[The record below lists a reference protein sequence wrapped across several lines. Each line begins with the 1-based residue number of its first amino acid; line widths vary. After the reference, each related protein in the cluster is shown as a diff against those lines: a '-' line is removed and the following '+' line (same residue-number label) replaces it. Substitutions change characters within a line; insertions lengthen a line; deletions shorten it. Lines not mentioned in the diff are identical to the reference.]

1 MTRKRVVV
9 YTRVSTDKVEQKK
22 SLDNQKE
29 IYTDYC
35 SEKGYELRRIYKDE
49 RSGTNARRNEFK
61 EMLSDA
67 GLDYKQDD
75 ENGDRFVITQREPK
89 FELIIVKDTTRF
101 SRNAEIAESV
111 VKQLMKKGVE
121 ILFENV
127 NLKTSDDNWGLI
139 GSFLFK
145 MGENESASLGK
156 KIKQTKYNNAKN
168 KRYRPARLAYGYT
181 WDEERNIVKVPE
193 QVEVIERIY
202 NSYAEKGSMILTK
215 ELNNEGI
222 KTQRGHR
229 WSSDKV
235 IRIIKN
241 PIYTGKAVVNR
252 TYKANVT
259 DTERLPNDESDF
271 ISIPNAVPSIV
282 TMEQYEEANK
292 IRESRINKGE
302 KKRGRKV
309 SYNDVYFQK
318 IRCCCGN
325 GFKKHSTAGSGN
337 KKKINYMCMSRV
349 KGNNCNTRGIS
360 LNNLNKGLE
369 EATFN
374 HVVESIKEAVQY
386 KELMKRI
393 ENELVCLEES
403 RNQLQ
408 SQIDQLESNCGRF
421 LDKIDSYSEE
431 GEEKLA
437 KGFETKYKIAMQEI
451 EALVIQ
457 LEDMS
462 VDKIQ
467 RLRVKVER
475 KKELIEQL
483 KHSQGFTNEEKLKL
497 LQKVIVSDYE
507 LEYHFTMPNYDDEIQ
522 EFNSIFKENPIES
535 SFEDMPNGITV
546 RRNHKE
552 AREHWELLIENDE
565 ARVQYERDYPYQDV
579 EMLEA
584 QQSEDCE
591 EAKRLRA

>member
-1 MTRKRVVV
+1 MTKKKVVV
-9 YTRVSTDKVEQKK
+9 YTRVSTDKEEQKK
-22 SLDNQKE
+22 SLKNQE
-29 IYTDYC
+29 RIYEAYC
-35 SEKGYELRRIYKDE
+35 EKKGYKLERIYKDE
-49 RSGTNARRNEFK
+49 RSGTNARRIEFQ

-67 GLDYKQDD
+67 GLDYKRDD
-75 ENGDRFVITQREPK
+75 ENVDSFVTSTREPK
-89 FELIIVKDTTRF
+89 FDLIIVKDTTRF

-111 VKQLMKKGVE
+111 VKRLMKKGVE

-139 GSFLFK
+139 GTILFK
-145 MGENESASLGK
+145 MGENESASMGK
-156 KIKQTKYNNAKN
+156 KIKQTKYFNATEGI
-168 KRYRPARLAYGYT
+168 YRPARLAYGYT

-222 KTQRGHR
+222 KTQRGR
-229 WSSDKV
+229 KWSSDKI

-241 PIYTGKAVVNR
+241 PIYTGEAVVNR

-259 DTERLPNDESDF
+259 DTERLPNDESEF
-271 ISIPNAVPSIV
+271 ISIPNAVPQIISV
-282 TMEQYEEANK
+282 EQHEEANR
-292 IRESRINKGE
+292 IREDRINKGG

-309 SYNDVYFQK
+309 SYNDIYFQK
-318 IRCCCGN
+318 IKCCCGV
-325 GFKKHSTAGSGN
+325 GFKKHTTAGSGN
-337 KKKINYMCMSRV
+337 KKKINYMCISRA

-386 KELMKRI
+386 MELMKRI
-393 ENELVCLEES
+393 GSELVRLEES
-403 RNQLQ
+403 RSQLQ
-408 SQIDQLESNCGRF
+408 SQIDQLESHCERF
-421 LDKIDSYSEE
+421 LDKIDSYSDK

-437 KGFETKYKIAMQEI
+437 KGFETKYKKAMHEI
-451 EALVIQ
+451 EALATQ

-462 VDKIQ
+462 VDKMQ
-467 RLRVKVER
+467 RLRLKVEK

-483 KHSQGFTNEEKLKL
+483 KHSQSFTNEEKLKL
-497 LQKVIVSDYE
+497 LQKVVVSDYA
-507 LEYHFTMPNYDDEIQ
+507 LEYFFTMPNYDDEIQ
-522 EFNSIFKENPIES
+522 VFNDIFKENPIEVG
-535 SFEDMPNGITV
+535 FQPIPNGITV
-546 RRNHKE
+546 KRNHKE

-565 ARVQYERDYPYQDV
+565 AREQYERDYPYQDE

-584 QQSEDCE
+584 QQREDCE